1 MRLFTVAAAGLC
13 LVLPACK
20 PVAGADTTV
29 EAPQSTPASTP
40 AGAIAPAAY
49 DWFFVAHGGSGDLT
63 FGDGD
68 WAEGQSLLSMSCL
81 PGSRRATLSDGAA
94 TQVTLAAGDQTAT
107 VTDSEGEPG
116 IETSTTAPVMAAFR
130 ATRSLTLTTPA
141 GPQVLAAKAEGATA
155 VEEFFTYCG
164 G

>member
-1 MRLFTVAAAGLC
+1 MRQFTVGAAAGLC
-13 LVLPACK
+13 LIFSACK
-20 PVAGADTTV
+20 PVA
-29 EAPQSTPASTP
+29 EPASTGDAAAAAQAP
-40 AGAIAPAAY
+40 VGPVAPAAY

-81 PGSRRATLSDGAA
+81 PGSGRATLSDGAA
-94 TQVTLAAGDQTAT
+94 TQVALTAGDQTAT
-107 VTDSEGEPG
+107 LTDGGGQSG
-116 IETSTTAPVMAAFR
+116 IDTSTASPVMEAFR

-141 GPQVLAAKAEGATA
+141 GPQVLASKAEGATA
-155 VEEFFTYCG
+155 VEAFFTYCG